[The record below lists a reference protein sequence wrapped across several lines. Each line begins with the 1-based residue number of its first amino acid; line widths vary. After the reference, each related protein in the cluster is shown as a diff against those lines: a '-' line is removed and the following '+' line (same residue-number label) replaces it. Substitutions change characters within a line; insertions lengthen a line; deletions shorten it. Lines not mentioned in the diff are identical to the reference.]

1 MSYESISLVEMDDFL
16 RQRRFKPVDL
26 YFRRRPVKE
35 WVYERR
41 LPQNANHFVRVYTT
55 IQRYGGKTDQSRDV
69 GKDAIRVQVIY
80 RDEKGETLVS
90 MPKRVNRISTWRD
103 NLDDRLKEVAESLPK
118 VKMDSRGEPMT
129 LRKKRGNLFWGSRD
143 YPAFKETRRYGS
155 EQEIL
160 IGKPGEVAWRAMNP
174 NDYALGL
181 ESGYLTLDKTMGGR
195 GHYAMLGKTPTTF
208 QIHWRGYPMFEIDM
222 EGLKYATSGNL
233 QWNQPRHTNI
243 QIMQD
248 IPIEKV
254 TPYDSEL
261 GIGEVSKY
269 IPRSK
274 TQSYDKLPE
283 LPEVKR
289 DRSWTTRFDEVME
302 RPGFWDSYK
311 YNSEDTTTKSEDGR
325 KGVAVLIPDESTS
338 YGPQIS
344 GTVYFEET
352 NEGVKIDY
360 QIRGLYDGPHGFH
373 VHEYGDLTDG
383 CTSACAHFNPDGAT
397 HGGLDT
403 KIRHFGDL
411 GNIESKDRLAEG
423 SLFLPNGRL
432 DGSKYSILGR
442 MIIVHADRDDL
453 GEGGDE
459 ESLKTGNAG
468 KRLACGVIGLADP
481 KETVDKKAETVREC
495 CQCGKT
501 EGITT
506 IQAGTYCYEC
516 LPINLGAES
525 SQEIKEY
532 ITSIHD
538 GDFLWRD
545 RWDDLEFTLQT
556 LSMEIFEEYKD
567 PDNVDGAWEDSPVNS
582 HRLEDTLSQ
591 FRWEGDGY
599 PPVVLELD
607 KNGYYDIIDGYH
619 RLNALQILDSDTV
632 EAWVGIPAS
641 TFEAEDNY
649 DATYGKKQAKIR
661 RRLKNKIMK
670 QNIMGTKANKW
681 SARKS
686 QELKRQYE
694 KACEKAGLASYKG
707 SKTAKQ
713 DDLSN
718 WSKQKWTT
726 ASGKKSSVTGEPYFP
741 EKAVA
746 ALKNRGLY
754 AKAKRQ
760 KRSANKANR
769 NARYS
774 DDIREVVGQFRAE
787 EYLNPNDPEMINIL
801 LLEWAM
807 KTNQTYDSLTI
818 QKGLANYIDVS
829 PYDFVRHMQNQDLIS
844 LKPAV
849 NLGWNALVP
858 ADFLYYLQDKDRDH
872 WINMKSRAVGIERYK
887 YLKEKISADRYW
899 LSDSKKDY
907 HRWSFQSAINYQ
919 NI

>member
-1 MSYESISLVEMDDFL
+1 MSYETISLIEMDDFL

-55 IQRYGGKTDQSRDV
+55 IQRYGGKADQSRDV

-90 MPKRVNRISTWRD
+90 MPKRVNRVSTWRD

-143 YPAFKETRRYGS
+143 YPAYQETRRYGS
-155 EQEIL
+155 EYVGRDKRPMSPKARRNPLKWMRTHELIDDIDWLESLEEKIVLGKILGDSTSVMFGPDWVETIDKLMLDRPNGMMMVGGNLGETLVILPSDEDQEDWIL
-160 IGKPGEVAWRAMNP
+160 IEWQHITSGGDEGVYDTKPFYDSRYISKGKKDTTLQYEV
-174 NDYALGL
+174 
-181 ESGYLTLDKTMGGR
+181 
-195 GHYAMLGKTPTTF
+195 TTF
-208 QIHWRGYPMFEIDM
+208 ITDVWGQFNYIDSINQSSIGGQIAMAAE
-222 EGLKYATSGNL
+222 
-233 QWNQPRHTNI
+233 
-243 QIMQD
+243 
-248 IPIEKV
+248 
-254 TPYDSEL
+254 
-261 GIGEVSKY
+261 
-269 IPRSK
+269 
-274 TQSYDKLPE
+274 
-283 LPEVKR
+283 
-289 DRSWTTRFDEVME
+289 
-302 RPGFWDSYK
+302 
-311 YNSEDTTTKSEDGR
+311 SEDGS
-325 KGVAVLIPDESTS
+325 KGVAVLYPEDSQVSGVVRFQPVTDGLLIS
-338 YGPQIS
+338 Y
-344 GTVYFEET
+344 
-352 NEGVKIDY
+352 KIK
-360 QIRGLYDGPHGFH
+360 GLTDGKHGFH
-373 VHEYGDLTDG
+373 IHEYGDLTDG

-397 HGGLDT
+397 HGGLET

-411 GNIESKDRLAEG
+411 GNIVSNNGLSKG
-423 SLFLPNGRL
+423 YLFLKNGCL

-442 MIIVHADRDDL
+442 MIIVHADPDDL
-453 GEGGDE
+453 GKGGDE

-481 KETVDKKAETVREC
+481 KEVVDKKAETVREC
-495 CQCGKT
+495 CKCQT
-501 EGITT
+501 QEGLATV
-506 IQAGTYCYEC
+506 QEGTYCYDC
-516 LPINLGAES
+516 LPINLG
-525 SQEIKEY
+525 
-532 ITSIHD
+532 
-538 GDFLWRD
+538 
-545 RWDDLEFTLQT
+545 
-556 LSMEIFEEYKD
+556 
-567 PDNVDGAWEDSPVNS
+567 
-582 HRLEDTLSQ
+582 
-591 FRWEGDGY
+591 
-599 PPVVLELD
+599 
-607 KNGYYDIIDGYH
+607 
-619 RLNALQILDSDTV
+619 
-632 EAWVGIPAS
+632 
-641 TFEAEDNY
+641 AEDNY

-670 QNIMGTKANKW
+670 QNIMGTAANKW

-746 ALKNRGLY
+746 ALKKRGLY

-760 KRSANKANR
+760 KQKANKAKK

-787 EYLNPNDPEMINIL
+787 DINQTRNNTIINL
-801 LLEWAM
+801 LLVEWIM
-807 KTNQTYDSLTI
+807 RTNQIYDSLTI
-818 QKGLANYIDVS
+818 SKGLADYIDDS

-844 LKPAV
+844 LMPSSR
-849 NLGWNALVP
+849 ALVP
-858 ADFLYYLQDKDRDH
+858 ADFLYYLKDKDRDH
-872 WINMKSRAVGIERYK
+872 WANMKSRAISKERYQMV
-887 YLKEKISADRYW
+887 KEQISEDVFW
-899 LSDSKKDY
+899 LSDHHKVKY
-907 HRWSFQSAINYQ
+907 YQWLPKSAINYQ

>member
-155 EQEIL
+155 EQAE
-160 IGKPGEVAWRAMNP
+160 
-174 NDYALGL
+174 
-181 ESGYLTLDKTMGGR
+181 
-195 GHYAMLGKTPTTF
+195 
-208 QIHWRGYPMFEIDM
+208 
-222 EGLKYATSGNL
+222 
-233 QWNQPRHTNI
+233 
-243 QIMQD
+243 
-248 IPIEKV
+248 
-254 TPYDSEL
+254 
-261 GIGEVSKY
+261 
-269 IPRSK
+269 
-274 TQSYDKLPE
+274 
-283 LPEVKR
+283 
-289 DRSWTTRFDEVME
+289 
-302 RPGFWDSYK
+302 
-311 YNSEDTTTKSEDGR
+311 SEDGR
-325 KGVAVLIPDESTS
+325 KGVAVLIPDEST

-373 VHEYGDLTDG
+373 IHEYGDLTDG

-481 KETVDKKAETVREC
+481 KDAVDKKAETVREC
-495 CQCGKT
+495 CECGKT

-506 IQAGTYCYEC
+506 IQAGTFCWNC

-525 SQEIKEY
+525 SEENFACTDYIIKEIKRIWYSPAQKDITYWVEHNMAGDGLLAYSDGFDLPDGSEGVDITKDEY
-532 ITSIHD
+532 FERMFESFLERFEKGSWMYSDDNHGIMIQGDRVLYVPVGTPVNLDSLGNWENRKGDRYGVYGDKITSWLWTPEIYAGVIFGHDDINHMIGEEGKDFDRIH
-538 GDFLWRD
+538 LTVWVP
-545 RWDDLEFTLQT
+545 WEA
-556 LSMEIFEEYKD
+556 
-567 PDNVDGAWEDSPVNS
+567 VDWASTIAFNISSHWQENELCIMDKEPVYELNFS
-582 HRLEDTLSQ
+582 RNEVDEAS
-591 FRWEGDGY
+591 
-599 PPVVLELD
+599 LD
-607 KNGYYDIIDGYH
+607 KAMN
-619 RLNALQILDSDTV
+619 
-632 EAWVGIPAS
+632 
-641 TFEAEDNY
+641 AEDNY

-807 KTNQTYDSLTI
+807 KTNETYDSLTI

-887 YLKEKISADRYW
+887 YLKEKISEERYW

>member
-55 IQRYGGKTDQSRDV
+55 IQRYGGKADQSRDV

-90 MPKRVNRISTWRD
+90 MPKRVNRVSTWRD
-103 NLDDRLKEVAESLPK
+103 NLDDRLKELAESLPK

-143 YPAFKETRRYGS
+143 YPNYKETQRYGAENS
-155 EQEIL
+155 QEIKEYISTIHDGDFFWTDRWDDL
-160 IGKPGEVAWRAMNP
+160 EFKLQTLPMEIFERYENQDNVDGAWIDSPVNSRR
-174 NDYALGL
+174 L
-181 ESGYLTLDKTMGGR
+181 EDTLNQFRWQGD
-195 GHYAMLGKTPTTF
+195 
-208 QIHWRGYPMFEIDM
+208 GYPAVVLELDENGNYDIID
-222 EGLKYATSGNL
+222 GYHRLNAL
-233 QWNQPRHTNI
+233 QI
-243 QIMQD
+243 LD
-248 IPIEKV
+248 
-254 TPYDSEL
+254 YDTVEAWVGQAESET
-261 GIGEVSKY
+261 E
-269 IPRSK
+269 
-274 TQSYDKLPE
+274 
-283 LPEVKR
+283 
-289 DRSWTTRFDEVME
+289 
-302 RPGFWDSYK
+302 DS
-311 YNSEDTTTKSEDGR
+311 R
-325 KGVAVLIPDESTS
+325 KGVAVMIADESTS
-338 YGPQIS
+338 YPRIS

-352 NEGVKIDY
+352 NGGIKIDY

-373 VHEYGDLTDG
+373 IHEYGDLTDG

-411 GNIESKDRLAEG
+411 GNIESKGGMAEG
-423 SLFLPNGRL
+423 SLFLPDGRL

-453 GEGGDE
+453 GKGGDE

-481 KETVDKKAETVREC
+481 KDADDKKAETVREC
-495 CQCGKT
+495 RECGKK

-506 IQAGTYCYEC
+506 IQAGTYCYDC
-516 LPINLGAES
+516 LPINLG
-525 SQEIKEY
+525 
-532 ITSIHD
+532 
-538 GDFLWRD
+538 
-545 RWDDLEFTLQT
+545 
-556 LSMEIFEEYKD
+556 
-567 PDNVDGAWEDSPVNS
+567 
-582 HRLEDTLSQ
+582 
-591 FRWEGDGY
+591 
-599 PPVVLELD
+599 
-607 KNGYYDIIDGYH
+607 
-619 RLNALQILDSDTV
+619 
-632 EAWVGIPAS
+632 
-641 TFEAEDNY
+641 AEDNY

-746 ALKNRGLY
+746 ALKKRGLY
-754 AKAKRQ
+754 TKAKRQ
-760 KRSANKANR
+760 KQKANKANK

-787 EYLNPNDPEMINIL
+787 EYLNPNDPTIINIL

-807 KTNQTYDSLTI
+807 KTNDKYDSITI
-818 QKGLANYIDVS
+818 QKGLADYIEEP

-844 LKPAV
+844 LKPSGFSSKGA
-849 NLGWNALVP
+849 ALVP
-858 ADFLYYLQDKDRDH
+858 ADFIQYLKDKDRDH
-872 WINMKSRAVGIERYK
+872 WVNMKSRAIGIERYK
-887 YLKEKISADRYW
+887 YLKKMISEDLFWFINPIIDPRRR
-899 LSDSKKDY
+899 D
-907 HRWSFQSAINYQ
+907 AINYTQ
-919 NI
+919 VSRKV

>member
-181 ESGYLTLDKTMGGR
+181 ESGYLTLDKTLGGR

-411 GNIESKDRLAEG
+411 GNIESKDQLAEG

-453 GEGGDE
+453 GDGGDE

-481 KETVDKKAETVREC
+481 KDAVDKKAETVRKC

-516 LPINLGAES
+516 LPINLG
-525 SQEIKEY
+525 
-532 ITSIHD
+532 
-538 GDFLWRD
+538 
-545 RWDDLEFTLQT
+545 
-556 LSMEIFEEYKD
+556 
-567 PDNVDGAWEDSPVNS
+567 
-582 HRLEDTLSQ
+582 
-591 FRWEGDGY
+591 
-599 PPVVLELD
+599 
-607 KNGYYDIIDGYH
+607 
-619 RLNALQILDSDTV
+619 
-632 EAWVGIPAS
+632 
-641 TFEAEDNY
+641 AEDNY

-829 PYDFVRHMQNQDLIS
+829 PYDFVRHMQDQDLIS

-858 ADFLYYLQDKDRDH
+858 ADFLYYLEDKDRDH
-872 WINMKSRAVGIERYK
+872 WVNMKARAVGIERYK

>member
-55 IQRYGGKTDQSRDV
+55 IQRYGGKADQSRDV

-90 MPKRVNRISTWRD
+90 MPKRVNRVSTWRD

-143 YPAFKETRRYGS
+143 YPKYKETQRYGA
-155 EQEIL
+155 EDNT
-160 IGKPGEVAWRAMNP
+160 IG
-174 NDYALGL
+174 
-181 ESGYLTLDKTMGGR
+181 
-195 GHYAMLGKTPTTF
+195 
-208 QIHWRGYPMFEIDM
+208 
-222 EGLKYATSGNL
+222 
-233 QWNQPRHTNI
+233 
-243 QIMQD
+243 
-248 IPIEKV
+248 
-254 TPYDSEL
+254 
-261 GIGEVSKY
+261 
-269 IPRSK
+269 
-274 TQSYDKLPE
+274 
-283 LPEVKR
+283 
-289 DRSWTTRFDEVME
+289 
-302 RPGFWDSYK
+302 
-311 YNSEDTTTKSEDGR
+311 
-325 KGVAVLIPDESTS
+325 GVAVLYPEDSQVSGVVRFQPVTD
-338 YGPQIS
+338 GLLIS
-344 GTVYFEET
+344 
-352 NEGVKIDY
+352 Y
-360 QIRGLYDGPHGFH
+360 QIKGLTDGKHGFH
-373 VHEYGDLTDG
+373 IHEYGDLTDG

-397 HGGLDT
+397 HGGLET
-403 KIRHFGDL
+403 KVRHFGDL
-411 GNIESKDRLAEG
+411 GNIVSNNGLSKG
-423 SLFLPNGRL
+423 YLFLKNGCL

-442 MIIVHADRDDL
+442 MIIVHADPDDL
-453 GEGGDE
+453 GKGGDE

-481 KETVDKKAETVREC
+481 KEAVDKKAEEVEMLLHPYHTPDSQINLLEKFPNAKNFGALLNQQSMPEGFEEVIVLNSMEELLEQKTSPYHGIYYINFPLTVYRGVNIHGDSKEWTWQRWLEGDKLGTSTNMGVIDSQPTTLNIQEALEYAGANYSWSVKNDYAPQDFELYAIQIQDYFVMFPRLSQRSEHRNCNPVYEEENYVNPHYGKHTYKRFISCDNPQHQVETPVIFILGGARYEDLEVIWDSDANYFSFDAEDKREC
-495 CQCGKT
+495 CKCQT
-501 EGITT
+501 QEGLATV
-506 IQAGTYCYEC
+506 QEGTYCYDC
-516 LPINLGAES
+516 LPINLG
-525 SQEIKEY
+525 
-532 ITSIHD
+532 
-538 GDFLWRD
+538 
-545 RWDDLEFTLQT
+545 
-556 LSMEIFEEYKD
+556 
-567 PDNVDGAWEDSPVNS
+567 
-582 HRLEDTLSQ
+582 
-591 FRWEGDGY
+591 
-599 PPVVLELD
+599 
-607 KNGYYDIIDGYH
+607 
-619 RLNALQILDSDTV
+619 
-632 EAWVGIPAS
+632 
-641 TFEAEDNY
+641 AEDNY

-670 QNIMGTKANKW
+670 QNIMGTAANKW

-746 ALKNRGLY
+746 ALKKRGLY

-760 KRSANKANR
+760 KQKANKAKK

-787 EYLNPNDPEMINIL
+787 DINQTRNNTIINL
-801 LLEWAM
+801 LLVEWIM
-807 KTNQTYDSLTI
+807 RTNQIYDSLTI
-818 QKGLANYIDVS
+818 TKGLADYIDNS

-844 LKPAV
+844 LMPSSR
-849 NLGWNALVP
+849 ALVP
-858 ADFLYYLQDKDRDH
+858 ADFLYYLKDKDRDH
-872 WINMKSRAVGIERYK
+872 WANMKSRAISKERYQMV
-887 YLKEKISADRYW
+887 KEQISEDVFW
-899 LSDSKKDY
+899 LSDHHKVKY
-907 HRWSFQSAINYQ
+907 YQWLPKSAINYQ

>member
-143 YPAFKETRRYGS
+143 YPNYKETRS
-155 EQEIL
+155 FAAEDN
-160 IGKPGEVAWRAMNP
+160 IGG
-174 NDYALGL
+174 
-181 ESGYLTLDKTMGGR
+181 
-195 GHYAMLGKTPTTF
+195 
-208 QIHWRGYPMFEIDM
+208 
-222 EGLKYATSGNL
+222 
-233 QWNQPRHTNI
+233 
-243 QIMQD
+243 
-248 IPIEKV
+248 
-254 TPYDSEL
+254 
-261 GIGEVSKY
+261 
-269 IPRSK
+269 
-274 TQSYDKLPE
+274 
-283 LPEVKR
+283 
-289 DRSWTTRFDEVME
+289 
-302 RPGFWDSYK
+302 
-311 YNSEDTTTKSEDGR
+311 
-325 KGVAVLIPDESTS
+325 GVAVLYPEDSQVAGVVRFQPVTE
-338 YGPQIS
+338 GLLIS
-344 GTVYFEET
+344 
-352 NEGVKIDY
+352 Y
-360 QIRGLYDGPHGFH
+360 QITGLTDGKHGFH
-373 VHEYGDLTDG
+373 IHEYGDLTDG

-481 KETVDKKAETVREC
+481 KDDVDKKADTVREC

-506 IQAGTYCYEC
+506 IQAGTYCYDC

-525 SQEIKEY
+525 SEENFACTDYIIKEIKRIWHSPAKKDIKHWAEHSMAGDGLLAYSDGFDLPDGSELGEDTTKDEYFDRMFDIFLERFEEGTWMYSDDDHGIMMQAWRVLYVPVGTPVNVDSLGNWENRYGDQYGVYGDKITSWVHTQEIYAGVIFGHDDIDHMEGEEGKDFDRIVLTAWIPWEAVDWASTIAFNISSHWQENELCVRDKEPVY
-532 ITSIHD
+532 ELNYNRNS
-538 GDFLWRD
+538 
-545 RWDDLEFTLQT
+545 
-556 LSMEIFEEYKD
+556 
-567 PDNVDGAWEDSPVNS
+567 VDEAS
-582 HRLEDTLSQ
+582 
-591 FRWEGDGY
+591 
-599 PPVVLELD
+599 LD
-607 KNGYYDIIDGYH
+607 KAM
-619 RLNALQILDSDTV
+619 NA
-632 EAWVGIPAS
+632 E
-641 TFEAEDNY
+641 
-649 DATYGKKQAKIR
+649 
-661 RRLKNKIMK
+661 
-670 QNIMGTKANKW
+670 
-681 SARKS
+681 
-686 QELKRQYE
+686 
-694 KACEKAGLASYKG
+694 
-707 SKTAKQ
+707 
-713 DDLSN
+713 
-718 WSKQKWTT
+718 
-726 ASGKKSSVTGEPYFP
+726 
-741 EKAVA
+741 
-746 ALKNRGLY
+746 
-754 AKAKRQ
+754 
-760 KRSANKANR
+760 
-769 NARYS
+769 
-774 DDIREVVGQFRAE
+774 DDIREVLGQFRAE

-818 QKGLANYIDVS
+818 QKGLVDYIDNS
-829 PYDFVRHMQNQDLIS
+829 PYDFVRHMQDQDLIS
-844 LKPAV
+844 LKPAM

-858 ADFLYYLQDKDRDH
+858 ADFLYYLKDKDRDH
-872 WINMKSRAVGIERYK
+872 WVNMKSRAVGIERYK
-887 YLKEKISADRYW
+887 YLKEKISEDRYW

-907 HRWSFQSAINYQ
+907 HRWLPQSAINYQ